1 MIVLKDSVT
10 IKTTP
15 AEVFNWFEHLDEHY
29 LAWHPSHVSCR
40 YLKKHTLETGA
51 VLCIEET
58 LHGKLHK
65 LHFHITGVIPHQGF
79 TYRVKPGVRGGFL
92 FLEHELE
99 NEEGVDVEAK
109 ILIGCNIP
117 LVCHFV
123 DLVLQL
129 FFSSRIKDLKQH
141 MKEEGINLR
150 NLLEQK

>member
-1 MIVLKDSVT
+1 
-10 IKTTP
+10 
-15 AEVFNWFEHLDEHY
+15 
-29 LAWHPSHVSCR
+29 
-40 YLKKHTLETGA
+40 
-51 VLCIEET
+51 
-58 LHGKLHK
+58 
-65 LHFHITGVIPHQGF
+65 F
-79 TYRVKPGVRGGFL
+79 TYRAKPGLRGGFL
-92 FLEHELE
+92 FLEHELEHELE

-150 NLLEQK
+150 NLLEKK